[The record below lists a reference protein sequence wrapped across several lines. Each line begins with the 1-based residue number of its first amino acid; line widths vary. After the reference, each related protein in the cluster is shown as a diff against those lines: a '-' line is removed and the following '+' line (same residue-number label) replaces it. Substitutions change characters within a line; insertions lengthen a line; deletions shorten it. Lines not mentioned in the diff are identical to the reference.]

1 MRNKRLAILGVA
13 AGTALLAGC
22 GSSGTANTSGGAK
35 SQTAEGAQGTAVR
48 YQQAINAH
56 DWATMCQLETT
67 AYQGGS
73 LQKCTTDN
81 AESTPP
87 PVSASPS
94 TSPAKPLVRADGST
108 VPPMATPSPA
118 DTRPATIGPVTA
130 ERTEQ
135 VPALSQHPAGTG
147 VMVVF
152 QVTQPAGTS
161 STERRAIRLVQDGA
175 GWKVDQDGDV
185 HDSDM
190 TVSDPLRAALAVAP

>member
-1 MRNKRLAILGVA
+1 MKKYLTVLGTVVL
-13 AGTALLAGC
+13 GTAALTGC
-22 GSSGTANTSGGAK
+22 GSNGTATGDATKPAGA
-35 SQTAEGAQGTAVR
+35 SAQDTAVR

-56 DWATMCQLETT
+56 DWAAMCQLKTT

-73 LQKCTTDN
+73 LQKCTADH
-81 AESTPP
+81 AESTP

-94 TSPAKPLVRADGST
+94 TSPAEPAGIYADGST

-118 DTRPATIGPVTA
+118 DTRPATISPVTA

-152 QVTQPAGTS
+152 QVTQPKGTS
-161 STERRAIRLVQDGA
+161 STQRRAIRLVQDGV
-175 GWKVDQDGDV
+175 GWKVDQACDV
-185 HDSDM
+185 HNSDM
-190 TVSDPLRAALAVAP
+190 TQSDPLQAALASGS